1 MVPLTSVSACTP
13 VHCFFV
19 LAWMVGSP
27 AFTPIPEAEASLRRN
42 IAWQVALE
50 NVGFSPGLIDGNPG
64 RKTHI
69 ATWEF
74 QRVKGLPKTGEL
86 DKATAEALKVD
97 PDGAIIRYTVQP
109 ENLKEVDPVPQ
120 GWVAKSKK
128 NLMGYDNLEEALA
141 ERCHCTRG
149 LLQRLNPGKNLS
161 SLKVGEKF
169 VGPAVADPD
178 NSPQAGHIEV
188 NLNDKIVR
196 VIDRDKQLVGLYH
209 CSIAASKT
217 KLPSGS
223 AEVESVTANPEY
235 TFDPKMWPEVTER
248 ITSKLTIPAGPR
260 NPVGR
265 CWIQLSLPGVGMHGS
280 PHPEMIGKTGSHGC
294 FRLTNWDAVRLA
306 KMVKGGTPSKPGT
319 PVKFFDTPSEAAQK
333 IQ

>member
-1 MVPLTSVSACTP
+1 MSYLSKRPHPLSANALLLSATTAVIFCPTA
-13 VHCFFV
+13 
-19 LAWMVGSP
+19 LAQD
-27 AFTPIPEAEASLRRN
+27 AEASLRRG

-50 NVGFSPGLIDGNPG
+50 SLGFSSGLVDGNPG
-64 RKTHI
+64 RKTKI

-109 ENLKEVDPVPQ
+109 EDLKEVDPVPQ

-149 LLQRLNPGKNLS
+149 LLQRLNPGKSLS
-161 SLKVGEKF
+161 ALKAGDKF
-169 VGPAVADPD
+169 VGPAVAEPTG
-178 NSPQAGHIEV
+178 SPKAGHLEV
-188 NLNDKIVR
+188 NLAEKIIR
-196 VIDRDKQLVGLYH
+196 VVGPDKQLLALFH
-209 CSIAASKT
+209 CSVAANKA
-217 KLPSGS
+217 KLPSGD
-223 AEVESVTANPEY
+223 AAVELIAVNPEY
-235 TFDPKMWPEVTER
+235 TFDPKMWPEVTEK
-248 ITSKLTIPAGPR
+248 IPGKLTIPPGPR

-265 CWIQLSLPGVGMHGS
+265 CWIQLTLPGYGMHGS

-294 FRLTNWDAVRLA
+294 FRLTNWDALRLA
-306 KMVKGGTPSKPGT
+306 KMVRAGT